1 MPTPPAHPAIPA
13 MPAIPAIPIPTID
26 DGSILDAPF
35 LIDHIEFAAAADA
48 P

>member
-1 MPTPPAHPAIPA
+1 

-26 DGSILDAPF
+26 DGSIFVAPL
-35 LIDHIEFAAAADA
+35 LIDHMEFAAAAEA